1 MKAKT
6 ISLIIVFFVSIIAC
20 LSNEVS
26 ETYVYI
32 CKEPNSAA
40 YHYNP
45 HCRGLQQN
53 STDVE
58 KLTVKEAVGK
68 GRKLCG
74 YED

>member
-6 ISLIIVFFVSIIAC
+6 ISLIIIFFVSIIAC

-32 CKEPNSAA
+32 CKGPNSAA
-40 YHYNP
+40 YRYNP
-45 HCRGLQQN
+45 HCRGLRRC
-53 STDVE
+53 STDLQ
-58 KLTVKEAVGK
+58 KLTAREAKEK
-68 GRKLCG
+68 ERKLCG

>member
-6 ISLIIVFFVSIIAC
+6 ISLFIVFLVSIIPC
-20 LSNEVS
+20 SSNEVS
-26 ETYVYI
+26 RIY
-32 CKEPNSAA
+32 KRPNSAA

-45 HCRGLQQN
+45 HCRGLQQS

-58 KLTVKEAVGK
+58 KLTVKETVGK
-68 GRKLCG
+68 GRKLCR